1 MSTKVIIRYLL
12 IICVYFLSSCESKPT
27 SSRDVTSKSPIDI
40 NADSSMKLSSV
51 ENNKYL
57 TFDTLKFLIPKDLN
71 INSSNVYSGIYEI
84 KGTSFKRH
92 KSLIFNNHA
101 FITTSKDL
109 GRGIRGYLYVFD
121 IRNKSLI
128 KDSTFK
134 RNSLYSSAGIF
145 IIDRNTNRIFSVDK
159 PEWYDAKQEN
169 IIPASISYI
178 KGGYFENLKNVYKV
192 GDEIP
197 TDTSLVSFFN
207 KSMATNSKDVLSL
220 PSDWWKPNK

>member
-1 MSTKVIIRYLL
+1 MNTKVIIRYLL
-12 IICVYFLSSCESKPT
+12 ICVYFLSSCESKPT

-40 NADSSMKLSSV
+40 NADSLMKLSSI

-57 TFDTLKFLIPKDLN
+57 TFDTLKFLIPKNLN

-84 KGTSFKRH
+84 KGNSFKRR

-101 FITTSKDL
+101 FLTTSEDL
-109 GRGIRGYLYVFD
+109 GKGIRGYLYVFD
-121 IRNKSLI
+121 IRNRLLI
-128 KDSTFK
+128 RDSTFK

-159 PEWYDAKQEN
+159 PEWYDAKQQN

-178 KGGYFENLKNVYKV
+178 KGNYFENLKNVYKV
-192 GDEIP
+192 GDEVP
-197 TDTSLVSFFN
+197 TDTSLVSFFH
-207 KSMATNSKDVLSL
+207 KSMAANSKDVLPL
-220 PSDWWKPNK
+220 PNDWWKPNK

>member
-1 MSTKVIIRYLL
+1 MNTKAIIRYLL
-12 IICVYFLSSCESKPT
+12 ICVYFLSSCESKPT
-27 SSRDVTSKSPIDI
+27 SSRDVTSKSPVDF

-57 TFDTLKFLIPKDLN
+57 TFDTLKFLIPKNLN

-84 KGTSFKRH
+84 KGNSFRRH
-92 KSLIFNNHA
+92 KSIIFNDHA
-101 FITTSKDL
+101 FLTTSEDL
-109 GRGIRGYLYVFD
+109 GKGIRGYLYVFD
-121 IRNKSLI
+121 NRTKSLV

-169 IIPASISYI
+169 IIPASISVV
-178 KGGYFENLKNVYKV
+178 KGGYFVNLKNVYKV
-192 GDEIP
+192 GGEVP
-197 TDTSLVSFFN
+197 TDTSLVSFYN
-207 KSMATNSKDVLSL
+207 KAMATNSKDVLPL
-220 PSDWWKPNK
+220 PNDWWKPNK

>member
-1 MSTKVIIRYLL
+1 MNTKAIIRYLL
-12 IICVYFLSSCESKPT
+12 ICVYFLSSCESKPT

-40 NADSSMKLSSV
+40 NADSSMRLSSV

-57 TFDTLKFLIPKDLN
+57 TFDTLKFLIPKNIN

-84 KGTSFKRH
+84 KGNSFKRH
-92 KSLIFNNHA
+92 KSLILNNHA
-101 FITTSKDL
+101 FLTTSEDL

-145 IIDRNTNRIFSVDK
+145 IIDRNTHRIFSVDK

-178 KGGYFENLKNVYKV
+178 KGNYFENLKNVYKV
-192 GDEIP
+192 GDEVP
-197 TDTSLVSFFN
+197 TDTSLISFFN
-207 KSMATNSKDVLSL
+207 KSMATNSKDVFPL
-220 PSDWWKPNK
+220 PNDWWKPNK